1 MRRSAFSA
9 AAVLGALV
17 ASIALSGAAP
27 PSEPA
32 PQTFTLRDA
41 RRVLPAAKPAR
52 PVPSRR
58 LGIDLQAVPQ
68 VVLAAPDRQAL
79 LAEDEAQQGLRKA
92 LRFGVGRSLTLG
104 AADGHWYDLRGGA
117 RLWVAEVSSAEAL
130 GLRLHFSRVR
140 LPARAELAVYS
151 PSGSEARRVIAT
163 YGATGQRREFWTR
176 TFPGDRV
183 RIEYLVPAGV
193 ESQAGQGV
201 PFTVDRLQHVYR
213 DPVAE
218 TSQAVAKA
226 AGRCNNDV
234 SCHPEWEDVARAV
247 GGIGVINR
255 DSLFCSGT
263 LLNTQRQDFTP
274 YYLTAS
280 HCLYSDEAARD
291 AEVYW
296 FYQTPGCGA
305 TAPSLT
311 NVPSSLGARL
321 LGTHPDTDFTLL
333 LVEGALPPGVSWA
346 GWTTEPAPEGAS
358 VTGIHHPSGD
368 YKRISFA
375 VRPTERCRN
384 PNLVRV
390 HWTNGP
396 IEPGSSGSGI
406 FRNDTQQLFGQL
418 FLGISECANL
428 GWSCYGDF
436 SLTYPRIRSF
446 MQEGPDDLSEP
457 NDTCAR
463 PRPARTGTLREL
475 TVKLHD
481 TDWYRI
487 NVPRGRTLTVTLSFR
502 HSDGDVDARLYSR
515 CGPTPLAISEG
526 AEDTEVLTFTNRGR
540 HPAPVSWQV
549 YLASDTRAGYDMT
562 VSIR

>member
-1 MRRSAFSA
+1 MHKPAFSA

-27 PSEPA
+27 PSEQAEQA
-32 PQTFTLRDA
+32 PQTFALQDVRS
-41 RRVLPAAKPAR
+41 LPPPAKPAR

-68 VVLAAPDRQAL
+68 VGLAAPDRQAL
-79 LAEDEAQQGLRKA
+79 IAEDEARKGLQKA
-92 LRFGVGRSLTLG
+92 LRFGVGRSLTLR

-130 GLRLHFSRVR
+130 GLRVHFSRMR
-140 LPARAELAVYS
+140 LPAGAELAVYS
-151 PSGSEARRVIAT
+151 PPGPETRMVTAT
-163 YGATGQRREFWTR
+163 YGAAGTRRPEFWTR

-193 ESQAGQGV
+193 AGQEI

-213 DPVAE
+213 NPVAE
-218 TSQAVAKA
+218 PQAVTKA
-226 AGRCNNDV
+226 ASCNNDV
-234 SCHPEWEDVARAV
+234 SCHPEWQDVANAV
-247 GGIGVINR
+247 AGIGVIDN

-263 LLNTQRQDFTP
+263 LLNSQQQDFTP

-280 HCLYSDEAARD
+280 HCLYSDEAARS
-291 AEVYW
+291 AEIYW
-296 FYQTPGCGA
+296 FYQTPGCGEI
-305 TAPSLT
+305 APSLT
-311 NVPSSLGARL
+311 SVPSSLGARL
-321 LGTHPDTDFTLL
+321 LATHPDTDFTLL
-333 LVEGALPPGVSWA
+333 LIEGALPPGVSWA

-375 VRPTERCRN
+375 VRPTEPCRN
-384 PNLVRV
+384 TNLVRV

-406 FRNDTQQLFGQL
+406 FRDDTHQLFGQL
-418 FLGISECANL
+418 FLGISECRSL

-436 SLTYPRIRSF
+436 SLTYPRIQNYLR
-446 MQEGPDDLSEP
+446 EGPDDPSEP
-457 NDTCAR
+457 NDTCAK
-463 PRPARTGTLREL
+463 PRLAKTGTLRGL
-475 TVKLHD
+475 TVKLND

-487 NVPRGRTLTVTLSFR
+487 KVPRGRTLTVTLSFPQ
-502 HSDGDVDARLYSR
+502 SDGDVDAKLYGR
-515 CGPTPLAISEG
+515 CGFDPLVASEG
-526 AEDTEVLTFTNRGR
+526 TGDTEVLTFKNRSR
-540 HPAPVSWQV
+540 WAANLSWQV
-549 YLASDTRAGYDMT
+549 YLASDTRASYDMA

>member
-1 MRRSAFSA
+1 MNRSTFSA
-9 AAVLGALV
+9 AVVLAGLV
-17 ASIALSGAAP
+17 ASSALSGAAP
-27 PSEPA
+27 PSEQAEQA

-41 RRVLPAAKPAR
+41 RQLLPAAKPAR

-58 LGIDLQAVPQ
+58 FGIDLQAVPQ
-68 VVLAAPDRQAL
+68 IVLAAPDRQAL
-79 LAEDEAQQGLRKA
+79 LAEDETRKGLLKA
-92 LRFGVGRSLTLG
+92 LRFGVGRSLALG

-130 GLRLHFSRVR
+130 GLRVHFSRVR
-140 LPARAELAVYS
+140 LPAGAELAVYA
-151 PSGSEARRVIAT
+151 PSGPETRRVTAT
-163 YGATGQRREFWTR
+163 YGAAGPRRGDFWTR

-183 RIEYLVPAGV
+183 RIEYLAPRGVAGRDI
-193 ESQAGQGV
+193 
-201 PFTVDRLQHVYR
+201 PFMVDGLQHVYR
-213 DPVAE
+213 NPAAE
-218 TSQAVAKA
+218 ISQAEKA

-234 SCHPEWEDVARAV
+234 SCHPEWGDVARAV
-247 GGIGVINR
+247 AGIGVIDR

-280 HCLYSDEAARD
+280 HCLYSDEQARN
-291 AEVYW
+291 AEIYW
-296 FYQTPGCGA
+296 FYQTPECGA
-305 TAPSLT
+305 AAPSLT
-311 NVPSSLGARL
+311 GVPSSVGARL

-333 LVEGALPPGVSWA
+333 LIEGVLPPGVSWA
-346 GWTTEPAPEGAS
+346 GWTTEPAPEGAT

-375 VRPTERCRN
+375 LRPSEVCRN

-406 FRNDTQQLFGQL
+406 FRDDTQQLFGQL
-418 FLGISECANL
+418 FLGISDCGSL
-428 GWSCYGDF
+428 GWSCYGNF
-436 SLTYPRIRSF
+436 SLTYPRIQGYLR
-446 MQEGPDDLSEP
+446 EGPDDPSEP

-463 PRPARTGTLREL
+463 PRPVRTGTLRGL
-475 TVKLHD
+475 TVKLND

-487 NVPRGRTLTVTLSFR
+487 NVPRGRTLTVTLSFLQ
-502 HSDGDVDARLYSR
+502 SEGDIDAKLYSR
-515 CGPTPLAISEG
+515 CAPQPLAISEG
-526 AEDTEVLTFTNRGR
+526 TGDTEVLTFTNRGR
-540 HPAPVSWQV
+540 QPVPLSWQV
-549 YLASDTRAGYDMT
+549 YLASDTRASYDMA